1 VSSTRPEPAGAPL
14 AGVRVLDLGIW
25 RPAPFATQLL
35 ADLGA
40 VVTKVEPPGGDPMRM
55 FPTLYRSLNHRK
67 RIIELDLKDAAGR
80 AAVLDLAAKVD
91 VAVEGFRPGVA
102 DRLGVGVGALRAV
115 NPTIVYCSISG
126 FGQDGPLRAAPGH
139 DLNYQAWT
147 GFLAARAPE
156 IHTSGV
162 PVGDLAGGTYAALAI
177 CAAIAGQCRQT
188 SRTSGGASDGAG
200 VAGLAIDVSMA
211 DVLLSW
217 AGPEIGGALASS
229 DDPGAGFP
237 AYGTFS
243 CADGHITLGVVS
255 EDPFWVALCT
265 RLGLE
270 DVAALDVRARARDA
284 HQLRNRLDDAIAPR
298 PRDALVRELVEAGV
312 PVAPVLDAREAMHA
326 EAFAHRPVVRDGVDG
341 QPGLP
346 LRFT

>member
-1 VSSTRPEPAGAPL
+1 MSSTRPELAGAPL
-14 AGVRVLDLGIW
+14 TGVRVLDLGIW

-40 VVTKVEPPGGDPMRM
+40 EVTKVEPPGGDPMRM

-67 RIIELDLKDAAGR
+67 RVVELDLKDVRGQAE
-80 AAVLDLAAKVD
+80 VLELAAEVD

-102 DRLGVGVGALRAV
+102 ERLGVGVDALRAV
-115 NPTIVYCSISG
+115 NPTIVCCSISG
-126 FGQDGPLRAAPGH
+126 FGQDGPLRDAPGH

-147 GFLAARAPE
+147 GFLAARAPQ

-177 CAAIAGQCRQT
+177 CAAIAARRATPEGE
-188 SRTSGGASDGAG
+188 GPAAP
-200 VAGLAIDVSMA
+200 VIDVSMA

-270 DVAALDVRARARDA
+270 DVATLDVRARARDA
-284 HQLRNRLDDAIAPR
+284 HQLRRRLDDAIAPWT
-298 PRDALVRELVEAGV
+298 RDELVRELVEAGV
-312 PVAPVLDAREAMHA
+312 PVAPVLAAREAMRA
-326 EAFAHRPVVRDGVDG
+326 DAFAHRPVVRNGIDG

-346 LRFT
+346 LRFI